1 MHLHSDTTVARMLVG
16 NKCDLENIRA
26 VSVDE
31 GKALAEAQGLF
42 FVETSALDSTNVRTA
57 FEKVILDIYNNVSR
71 RQLNSDTYK
80 DELTVNRVSL
90 VKDDNTGSIQSSGA
104 GDVAAPK
111 IPGCSNKLQMVKVEN
126 WVDGENGETLTGMTA
141 QFGALLPSDKDKAVK
156 LPVVLTTPLNSCSN
170 LTSKLSGSIA
180 LSVRGECTFTAK
192 AEVAQSGGAAALVL
206 INDKEDLD
214 EMACNDKDTSLNVSI
229 PVLMISIS
237 SGDALKKSIMQN
249 QKVELLLYAPKSPV
263 VDYAVAFLWLM
274 SVGTVF
280 TASVWSHITGPKND
294 EQYDELSPKKSS
306 NDDASKDGNEEET
319 LDISATGAV
328 IFVISASTFLV
339 LLFFFMSSWFIVI
352 LTIFF
357 LIGGIQGLHNII
369 TTLIT
374 RRCNKCGQKNVKV
387 PLFGNVS
394 ILSLLVLLFCF
405 VVAVVWFLKRKTSYA
420 WAGQDIFG
428 ICLMINVL
436 QVARLPNI
444 RVARGSKD
452 TGESIPML
460 LRIPRLSDPWGGY
473 NMIGFGDI
481 LFPGLLICFI
491 FRYDKENNKG
501 TLRGY
506 FPWLMFGYGLGL
518 FLTYLGLYVMNG
530 HGQPALLYLVPCT
543 LGITVVL
550 GLVRRELRDLW
561 NYGTQQ
567 PSAAHVNPS
576 PQV

>member
-1 MHLHSDTTVARMLVG
+1 MSLPPFNCRILA
-16 NKCDLENIRA
+16 A
-26 VSVDE
+26 
-31 GKALAEAQGLF
+31 ALALYLIGLF
-42 FVETSALDSTNVRTA
+42 CV
-57 FEKVILDIYNNVSR
+57 
-71 RQLNSDTYK
+71 
-80 DELTVNRVSL
+80 
-90 VKDDNTGSIQSSGA
+90 GA
-104 GDVAAPK
+104 GGDAK
-111 IPGCSNKLQMVKVEN
+111 IPGCSNAFQMVKVEN
-126 WVDGENGETLTGMTA
+126 WVDGENGEAFTGMTA
-141 QFGALLPSDKDKAVK
+141 QFGAILPSDKDKAVK

-192 AEVAQSGGAAALVL
+192 AQVAQSGGAAALVL
-206 INDKEDLD
+206 INDKEELD
-214 EMACNDKDTSLNVSI
+214 EMVCNEKDTSLNVSI
-229 PVLMISIS
+229 PVLMIKTSA
-237 SGDALKKSIMQN
+237 GDALKKSIMQN
-249 QKVELLLYAPKSPV
+249 QKVDILLYAPKSPV

-280 TASVWSHITGPKND
+280 IAAVWSHVTSPKKNED
-294 EQYDELSPKKSS
+294 QYDELSPKKSS
-306 NDDASKDGNEEET
+306 DDASKADAEEET
-319 LDISATGAV
+319 LDISAKGAV
-328 IFVISASTFLV
+328 IFVISASTFLI
-339 LLFFFMSSWFIVI
+339 LLFFFMSSWFILI

-357 LIGGIQGLHNII
+357 CIGGVQGMHTII

-374 RRCNKCGQKNVKV
+374 RRCNKCSRKNVKV
-387 PLFGNVS
+387 PLFGDAS
-394 ILSLLVLLFCF
+394 ILSLVVLLFCF
-405 VVAVVWFLKRKTSYA
+405 VVAVVWFLKRKASYA

-444 RVARGSKD
+444 RVATILLCCAFVYDIFWVFISPLFFKQSVMIAVARGSKN

-460 LRIPRLSDPWGGY
+460 LRIPRISDPWGGY

-501 TLRGY
+501 CSKAY

-518 FLTYLGLYVMNG
+518 FLTYLGLYIMNG

-543 LGITVVL
+543 LGITVIL

-567 PSAAHVNPS
+567 PSASDVNPT
-576 PQV
+576 PEA